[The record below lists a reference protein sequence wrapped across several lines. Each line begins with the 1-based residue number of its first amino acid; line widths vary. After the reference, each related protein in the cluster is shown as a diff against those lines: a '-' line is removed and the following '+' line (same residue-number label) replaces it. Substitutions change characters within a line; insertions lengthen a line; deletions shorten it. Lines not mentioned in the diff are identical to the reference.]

1 MRVMAGLNGE
11 DSVGFCG
18 LRPAKHPIISK
29 YPIPKTAAPGRK
41 VRRRAS
47 LETLANAVDG
57 KGARWLKT
65 RHLVF
70 ARSRA
75 NKKCQYK
82 TTDAKMACTVFV
94 M

>member
-41 VRRRAS
+41 VQRRAS

-57 KGARWLKT
+57 KLREVKLT
-65 RHLVF
+65 RNF
-70 ARSRA
+70 NTR
-75 NKKCQYK
+75 QI
-82 TTDAKMACTVFV
+82 DAKMECTLFV